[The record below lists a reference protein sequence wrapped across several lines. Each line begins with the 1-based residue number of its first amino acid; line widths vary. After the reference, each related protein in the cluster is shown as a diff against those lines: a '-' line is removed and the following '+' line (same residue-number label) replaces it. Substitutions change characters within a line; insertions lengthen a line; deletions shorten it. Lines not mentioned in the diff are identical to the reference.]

1 MIWYIF
7 LMDACINEIINYFC
21 SFGSFITSK
30 SKNNAKNDLLLKK
43 IMPMKNKFITSKN
56 LMIL

>member
-1 MIWYIF
+1 
-7 LMDACINEIINYFC
+7 MDACINEIINYFC

-56 LMIL
+56 VMIL